1 MLSAPVPDT
10 LVAMFKIP
18 IPVDEEQ
25 RLEDFHQLDI
35 LLTKPEAVFDDVVDE
50 LSRIFEVPGVMMSFI
65 DHDTQYFKS
74 AVGLPPEFRA
84 TRTEP
89 RELSICSHV
98 VGINDM
104 LVIEDLLEDER
115 YKENPAILASGA
127 RFYAGTPL
135 RADSGRAVGTLCIV
149 DVKPRTMNERERDLL
164 RLIANGVMAQV
175 KLRTASHQLLQRSKQ
190 IERDLHQ
197 AVQMQRF
204 LLPPE
209 HIEGDGWR
217 IDHVYRPI
225 EHLGG
230 DFVDISQR
238 PDGRL
243 AILVADVTGHGTTAA
258 LTAAMTKTAFR
269 RAASSVD
276 SPTQILTAIHG
287 ELYGMVRP
295 GRFMTALAALFDP
308 AQHQIEIASAGHPYP
323 LLVSGSRVKIVDHA
337 NEMVL
342 LVESDQAYEQRTTI
356 KLPRG
361 DRLLIY
367 TDGATEA
374 TDPDGRQLGIA
385 GLSQHAREAVSKRPG
400 HFLEEL
406 FSRLIRYTHN
416 RFEDDVALLCIES
429 L

>member
-1 MLSAPVPDT
+1 
-10 LVAMFKIP
+10 MFTIP

-25 RLEDFHQLDI
+25 RLEDFRELDI
-35 LLTKPEAVFDDVVDE
+35 LLTTPEAVFDDVIDE
-50 LSRIFEVPGVMMSFI
+50 LARIFEVPAVMMSFI

-74 AVGLPPEFRA
+74 AVGLPPEFRE

-104 LVIEDLLEDER
+104 LVIDDLLEDDR
-115 YKENPAILASGA
+115 YKENPVILASGA

-135 RADSGRAVGTLCIV
+135 QANSGRAVGTLCIV
-149 DVKPRTMNERERDLL
+149 DVQPRTMNERERDLL
-164 RLIANGVMAQV
+164 RLVANGLMAQV

-190 IERDLHQ
+190 IERDLQQ

-204 LLPPE
+204 LLPPKR
-209 HIEGDGWR
+209 IEGDGWR
-217 IDHVYRPI
+217 IDHVYRPF

-230 DFVDISQR
+230 DFIDVSQR
-238 PDGRL
+238 ADGRW

-269 RAASSVD
+269 RAAASVD
-276 SPTQILTAIHG
+276 SPTQILTAIHN

-308 AQHQIEIASAGHPYP
+308 AQRRVEISSAGHPYP
-323 LLVSGSRVKIVDHA
+323 LLVSESRAKIVEHD
-337 NEMVL
+337 NELVL
-342 LVESDQAYEQRTTI
+342 LVEPDQTYEQQTTI
-356 KLPRG
+356 ELVSG
-361 DRLLIY
+361 DHLLIY
-367 TDGATEA
+367 TDGAIEA
-374 TDPDGRQLGIA
+374 TDPNGNRLGIQ
-385 GLSQHAREAVSKRPG
+385 GLREHAHAVLCKQPEDY
-400 HFLEEL
+400 LEEL
-406 FSRLIRYTHN
+406 CMQVSRYTSD
-416 RFEDDVALLCIES
+416 RFDDDVAVLCIES